1 MKRERET
8 IEHMWN
14 GCSEKERE
22 GEKGD
27 GNRKRKEGGD
37 RKTY

>member
-1 MKRERET
+1 
-8 IEHMWN
+8 MWN

-22 GEKGD
+22 GEKGT
-27 GNRKRKEGGD
+27 GIEKERRGD

>member
-1 MKRERET
+1 
-8 IEHMWN
+8 MWN

-22 GEKGD
+22 GEKGA
-27 GNRKRKEGGD
+27 GIEKERRGGD